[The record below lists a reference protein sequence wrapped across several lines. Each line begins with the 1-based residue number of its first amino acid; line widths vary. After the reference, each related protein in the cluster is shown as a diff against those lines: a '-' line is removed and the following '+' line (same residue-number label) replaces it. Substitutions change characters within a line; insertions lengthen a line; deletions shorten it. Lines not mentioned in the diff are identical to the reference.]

1 MQDLSCTSHERVPC
15 PDRSPGKIRKA
26 VGFRLDEPFTQPLL
40 SRYANGEAT
49 RRYYQDAAIR
59 VVLEKIAQCEQPQ
72 AIIPELR

>member
-1 MQDLSCTSHERVPC
+1 MNEFHAPTDLQARYE
-15 PDRSPGKIRKA
+15 KA